1 MEHRLA
7 ATPEMA
13 RAFSE
18 LFVNRRAY
26 TIQSTRPHPESG
38 RHYYY
43 RPKGKNGAPPPGL
56 TLDTVRRHLRGELTI
71 GIYAINPAT
80 QRCKWMA
87 IDADYRTALE
97 DLIKV
102 QRQLRD
108 DGVAAALEKS
118 KRGGHLWIFF
128 ERPVLARD
136 ARGYIYHVAGM
147 LDVHV
152 KGAGLSDGIEIF
164 PKQDEL
170 RPSEFGNAIR

>member
-1 MEHRLA
+1 MEHRLP

-13 RAFSE
+13 RTFSQ

-43 RPKGKNGAPPPGL
+43 RPKGRNGVPAPGL
-56 TLDTVRRHLRGELTI
+56 TLDTVRRHLSGELTI

-80 QRCKWMA
+80 QRSKWMA

-102 QRQLRD
+102 QRQLAD

-136 ARGYIYHVAGM
+136 ARIYIYH
-147 LDVHV
+147 L
-152 KGAGLSDGIEIF
+152 
-164 PKQDEL
+164 Q
-170 RPSEFGNAIR
+170 